1 MSTNH
6 IEQLEQLGAVLN
18 GHFQLTSGLHAD
30 TYIEKFRLL
39 QQPSLTEKMCDEI
52 AKKFA
57 ELEINTVAGPT
68 TGGAILSFELARQL
82 GVRSLVA
89 ESKKN
94 GGREFRRG
102 YEVGAGDRVL
112 VIDDV
117 LTTGGS
123 VRDVIDAVKNAG
135 AEAVGVA
142 ILVDRSGGSTE
153 FGIPFHA
160 CITLE
165 IETFLPIECHL
176 SQTDIPV
183 IKT

>member
-6 IEQLEQLGAVLN
+6 IEQLEQLGAVLS

-39 QQPSLTEKMCDEI
+39 QQPSLTEKMCGEI

-57 ELEINTVAGPT
+57 ALEINTVAGPT
-68 TGGAILSFELARQL
+68 TGGAILSFELARQM

-89 ESKKN
+89 ESKGN
-94 GGREFRRG
+94 DGREFRRG
-102 YEVGAGDRVL
+102 YEIGASDRVL
-112 VIDDV
+112 IVDDV

-123 VRDVIDAVKNAG
+123 VRDVINAVENTG

-142 ILVDRSGGSTE
+142 ILVDRSGGSTD

-165 IETFLPIECHL
+165 IATFPSSECPL
-176 SQTDIPV
+176 CLKGIPV

>member
-1 MSTNH
+1 
-6 IEQLEQLGAVLN
+6 
-18 GHFQLTSGLHAD
+18 
-30 TYIEKFRLL
+30 
-39 QQPSLTEKMCDEI
+39 MCDEI

-89 ESKKN
+89 ESKKT

-165 IETFLPIECHL
+165 IETFLPTECPL
-176 SQTDIPV
+176 CQTDVPV